1 MFFNDN
7 KLRTYHLTVLERRR
21 RWAMYEMVDWNG
33 EFWAAQYPSSVVGRR
48 GLSHGNIATHHR
60 QYSPIY
66 NGSFKSYG
74 QIVGTEN

>member
-1 MFFNDN
+1 
-7 KLRTYHLTVLERRR
+7 
-21 RWAMYEMVDWNG
+21 MYEMVERNG

-66 NGSFKSYG
+66 NGSVKSYG
-74 QIVGTEN
+74 QIVGTENSYYSKKSAICNATTGLSPI